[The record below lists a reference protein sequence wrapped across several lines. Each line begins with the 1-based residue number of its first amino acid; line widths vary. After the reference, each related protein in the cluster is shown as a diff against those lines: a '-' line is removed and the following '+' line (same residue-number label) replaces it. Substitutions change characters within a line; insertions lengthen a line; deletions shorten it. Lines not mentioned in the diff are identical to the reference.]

1 MSCTQVY
8 RRELTTLVGR
18 QSEPSNCIYGLIST
32 LVPGVQIMEIKVA
45 ARNREGTFRLSAAL
59 WTPETGLRHIM
70 SHLTMQ
76 LPVNW
81 LRYCH
86 KQRLPINLFF
96 SEVCTFFAS
105 LLSSFCSKFILIL
118 FHHLYQFN
126 LLFHLFTCN
135 QGQHPKTRVILAVSW
150 FFLCHRIFEKKKFFR
165 FLNRLHQNKEI
176 VLF

>member
-1 MSCTQVY
+1 
-8 RRELTTLVGR
+8 
-18 QSEPSNCIYGLIST
+18 
-32 LVPGVQIMEIKVA
+32 MEIKVA

-96 SEVCTFFAS
+96 PKCVRS
-105 LLSSFCSKFILIL
+105 LRAFYHHFVLNL
-118 FHHLYQFN
+118 F
-126 LLFHLFTCN
+126 
-135 QGQHPKTRVILAVSW
+135 
-150 FFLCHRIFEKKKFFR
+150 
-165 FLNRLHQNKEI
+165 
-176 VLF
+176 